1 MLKKIILV
9 ILISIS
15 LFLIYVAVIPGD
27 YLIKREIDIDL
38 SADKVFPYIS
48 SVKLA
53 DEWMPWKDQDPNL
66 KMTYQ
71 GPESGVGATSIWESN
86 GNMGQ
91 GKAEVVEQILNEK
104 VKTKITYTKP
114 MSFEQISIFKLTKK
128 NENQTTM
135 EWSVEGK
142 NTFLGRLI
150 CTLGIINMDKYV
162 GGEFEKGLKK
172 LKGMAEKK

>member
-1 MLKKIILV
+1 MLKKGILV
-9 ILISIS
+9 ILILIS
-15 LFLIYVAVIPGD
+15 LFLIYVAIIPGD
-27 YLIKREIDIDL
+27 YIIKREIEIDQ
-38 SADKVFPYIS
+38 SAEKIFPYIA

-53 DEWMPWKDQDPNL
+53 DEWMPWKDQDSNL

-71 GPESGVGATSIWESN
+71 GSERGVGATSIWESN

-91 GKAEVVEQILNEK
+91 GKAEVVEEILNEK

-114 MSFEQISIFKLTKK
+114 MSFEQTSIFKLTKK
-128 NENQTTM
+128 NENKTIM

-150 CTLGIINMDKYV
+150 STLGIINIDKYV
-162 GGEFEKGLKK
+162 GDEFEKGLKK
-172 LKGMAEKK
+172 LKKTVEKN